1 MIKKIIF
8 LIIIGAI
15 GYYVYNNYIKS
26 DFDKAVDAT
35 EEVIEETADDIEDA
49 VEDM

>member
-1 MIKKIIF
+1 MIKKIIL
-8 LIIIGAI
+8 LIIIGVI
-15 GYYVYNNYIKS
+15 GYFVYNEYIKS

-49 VEDM
+49 VKDM

>member
-15 GYYVYNNYIKS
+15 GYYVYNNHIKT
-26 DFDKAVDAT
+26 DFDKA
-35 EEVIEETADDIEDA
+35 EEAIEETANNLEDA
-49 VEDM
+49 VENM